1 MDPDEFKWSIIN
13 KECVF
18 LLAEEENKIL
28 GFLSVNAKDA
38 ERPFKSKYAYLVN
51 LVVKPEHRNKGIAR
65 ELYLE
70 CEKILKKM
78 KMQFLYGWANETS
91 GVIEFMKK
99 RGFNEGHSYKWMGK
113 KL

>member
-78 KMQFLYGWANETS
+78 NLMNYFSNLVELHIGKNY
-91 GVIEFMKK
+91 
-99 RGFNEGHSYKWMGK
+99 SYQAIQNQIRK
-113 KL
+113 